1 MTGSSSQPFS
11 LQLAGGEDEPFPLI
25 RQWRSSA
32 PRCLSRL
39 GEKGTLKQA
48 LTDIND
54 QRNALTVVVRVA
66 DENDVAKRR
75 AAVLKGIGTLSSAKS
90 VTTYQPRIVIA
101 PGFSED
107 DAVGKGLGNRGREIA
122 RRCLC

>member
-1 MTGSSSQPFS
+1 MANNYQQDGTTLDYHNAGVDAVSSGA
-11 LQLAGGEDEPFPLI
+11 LVAVVGTTL
-25 RQWRSSA
+25 
-32 PRCLSRL
+32 LSRL

-107 DAVGKGLGNRGREIA
+107 DAIGRPSKF
-122 RRCLC
+122 LLS